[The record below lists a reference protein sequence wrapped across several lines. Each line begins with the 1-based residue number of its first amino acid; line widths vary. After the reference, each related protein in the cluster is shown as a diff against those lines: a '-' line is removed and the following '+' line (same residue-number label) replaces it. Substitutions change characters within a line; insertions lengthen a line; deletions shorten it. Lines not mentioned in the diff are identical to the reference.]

1 MAGVAMNTGDFMP
14 DAAVIAGIKSD
25 LQTYEARRAAV
36 QRQIRWRV
44 PLFIGL
50 VLIATLLLA
59 LLFNSFADPY
69 EQWFSTPHVFLYIAG
84 IVAAVFAYFSGMKPA
99 NDLRQSFRDR
109 LLPVIFGFIEG
120 VSYRRGDK
128 PASFDRLPE
137 GTIGSFNR
145 EHFDDTIAGRYD
157 GFPFELYE
165 ARLEQKTGKAVS
177 SVFNGIIIA
186 FETMTPFPGVLIA
199 TRRTNKV
206 MGFFQGIFGSRME
219 EVPSGVPALDEDYEF
234 RTDNVEAARPLVTG
248 RLAKALEWL
257 GEGRPEEPARVAL
270 NGNEGFL
277 LLPQDRNFFEL
288 PDIDQPLDY
297 KAHIEPMIADL
308 ASLLATA
315 SLVRKAG
322 AGGETGATGRSDQ
335 QSKP

>member
-1 MAGVAMNTGDFMP
+1 MDTADFMP
-14 DAAVIAGIKSD
+14 DAAVVAGIQSD
-25 LQTYEARRAAV
+25 LQSYEARRAAV
-36 QRQIRWRV
+36 QRQVRWRV

-69 EQWFSTPHVFLYIAG
+69 EQWFSTPHVFLYIVG
-84 IVAAVFAYFSGMKPA
+84 IVAAVFAYFSAVKPA
-99 NDLRQSFRDR
+99 TDLRQSFRDR

-120 VSYRRGDK
+120 VSYRRGEK
-128 PASFDRLPE
+128 PDSFDRLPAE
-137 GTIGSFNR
+137 TIGSFDR
-145 EHFDDTIAGRYD
+145 EYFDDAISGRYE
-157 GFPFELYE
+157 GFSFELYE
-165 ARLEQKTGKAVS
+165 ARLEQKTSKAVS
-177 SVFNGIIIA
+177 SVFKGIVIA

-219 EVPSGVPALDEDYEF
+219 EVPSGIPALDEDYEF

-248 RLAKALEWL
+248 RLAKALQWL
-257 GEGRPEEPARVAL
+257 GEAWPDEPARVAL
-270 NGNEGFL
+270 TGSEGFL
-277 LLPQDRNFFEL
+277 LLPHDRNFFEL

-297 KAHIEPMIADL
+297 KVHIEPMIADL

-322 AGGETGATGRSDQ
+322 AGGETGTTGMPNQ
-335 QSKP
+335 QS